1 MGREVAPDH
10 PGGSVGLRSQD
21 DLGSQPV
28 CLSSTSVCLQVF
40 YSSTLLCLALPSFHI
55 SRMVRSATFYN
66 TIQNTEHQ
74 WDSPEGT
81 ALQKRHK
88 PETLHLCF
96 PPSPACSLRGKRES
110 SARGWVCSVHST
122 VTSSL
127 DGHWTPG
134 SGEKCWQE
142 ERLGCLASDSSL
154 PKSIVWLSGFHG
166 SSLRV

>member
-1 MGREVAPDH
+1 MIWALSLFVFLLPQCSCKPPIPPQSYAWH
-10 PGGSVGLRSQD
+10 
-21 DLGSQPV
+21 
-28 CLSSTSVCLQVF
+28 CLLSTSAEWLGLPP
-40 YSSTLLCLALPSFHI
+40 STTQYKTRSTNGTALS
-55 SRMVRSATFYN
+55 
-66 TIQNTEHQ
+66 
-74 WDSPEGT
+74 EGT

-110 SARGWVCSVHST
+110 SAWGRVCSVHST

-154 PKSIVWLSGFHG
+154 RKSIVWLSGFHD